1 MATVIKV
8 EPDSDGETEMLSPQ
22 LTPELA
28 EPDEKQGAMS
38 FIFVPVQTEIKVGCF
53 TKVPACAQC

>member
-8 EPDSDGETEMLSPQ
+8 EPDSDDETELLSPQ

-38 FIFVPVQTEIKVGCF
+38 FFFVPVQPDIKVGYF
-53 TKVPACAQC
+53 MKVSTCVQC

>member
-8 EPDSDGETEMLSPQ
+8 EPDSDYETEQLSPQ

-28 EPDEKQGAMS
+28 EPDDKHGAMS
-38 FIFVPVQTEIKVGCF
+38 FIFVPVQPEIKVGCF
-53 TKVPACAQC
+53 TELSAFA